1 MMSFEN
7 FLNWTVSID
16 CGSTIGNYQGQI
28 KSIDVINQTLTLI
41 NAFHNGILIDDD
53 DGFNLVIIK
62 AKDIIDLNILS
73 QPDSHFQI
81 PKTIQK
87 KQFHEQSQQQLK
99 AAPIAIHG
107 NKSNQMI
114 GINSNLSNRSRSSKS
129 WSDEATNDNEINDE
143 TTNRFNFDSSNL
155 SSIKNSSIV
164 HSYSQIQ
171 DKYRCDQMI
180 LEHNNGPIDYEQIQL
195 PVPTTKKFLTDE
207 GLVVPGINIEL
218 RNKLFASSEY
228 HGYSLERRI
237 ESMGRCTSDM
247 SLHLLGGTQRLLVK
261 NRHQHPTIVVLACL
275 TEVQGAYAICAGR
288 ILASKNIRIY
298 LYIPPNSNPTQHY
311 FIENELKLFR
321 TTQGIITTN
330 VSELPRSPV
339 DLILNGLDA
348 ANYSDSVLFAK
359 PWYRDI
365 VQYCS
370 RLQASVI
377 AVDPPLDG
385 GAIEC
390 KYSLVPLLP
399 LVSMSSKN
407 VGRIYL
413 CDLGFGQKVFQ
424 HLQIRYAS
432 PFGAKSFVALH
443 DN

>member
-1 MMSFEN
+1 MSFEN
-7 FLNWTVSID
+7 FVNWTVSID

-28 KSIDVINQTLTLI
+28 KSIDGINQTLTLK
-41 NAFHNGILIDDD
+41 NAFHNGILIDQDS
-53 DGFNLVIIK
+53 GNIVTIK
-62 AKDIIDLNILS
+62 AKDIIDLNLLS
-73 QPDSHFQI
+73 QPGSLFQL
-81 PKTIQK
+81 PKTIHK
-87 KQFHEQSQQQLK
+87 KSFHEQSQQQLK
-99 AAPIAIHG
+99 AAPIANNG
-107 NKSNQMI
+107 SKSSI
-114 GINSNLSNRSRSSKS
+114 SSGINPSLSSRSRSSKS
-129 WSDEATNDNEINDE
+129 WSDEATNENDLNEE

-155 SSIKNSSIV
+155 SSLKNSSILQ
-164 HSYSQIQ
+164 SYTQIQ

-195 PVPTTKKFLTDE
+195 PLPTTKKFLTDE

-218 RNKLFASSEY
+218 RNRLYSSSEY
-228 HGYSLERRI
+228 YGYSLERRI
-237 ESMGRCTSDM
+237 ESMGRSTTDM
-247 SLHLLGGTQRLLVK
+247 CLHLLGGTQRLLVK

-288 ILASKNIRIY
+288 ILASRNIRIY
-298 LYIPPNSNPTQHY
+298 LYIPPNSNSIQHH

-330 VSELPRSPV
+330 VSDLPRSPV

-348 ANYSDSVLFAK
+348 GNNSDSVLFAK

-370 RLQASVI
+370 HLQASVI
-377 AVDPPLDG
+377 GLDPPLDG

-407 VGRIYL
+407 VGRLYL
-413 CDLGFGQKVFQ
+413 CDLGFGQNVFQ

>member
-1 MMSFEN
+1 MSFEN
-7 FLNWTVSID
+7 FVNWTVSID
-16 CGSTIGNYQGQI
+16 CGATIGNYQGQI
-28 KSIDVINQTLTLI
+28 KSVDAINQTLTLKH
-41 NAFHNGILIDDD
+41 AFHNGILIDQ
-53 DGFNLVIIK
+53 DGLNNVTIN
-62 AKDIIDLNILS
+62 AKDIIDLNLLS
-73 QPDSHFQI
+73 QPGSSFQI
-81 PKTIQK
+81 PKTINK
-87 KQFHEQSQQQLK
+87 KSNNEQSQQQLK
-99 AAPIAIHG
+99 AAPIANNG
-107 NKSNQMI
+107 SKSSI
-114 GINSNLSNRSRSSKS
+114 SSGINASLSSRSRSSKS
-129 WSDEATNDNEINDE
+129 WSDEATNENEINE
-143 TTNRFNFDSSNL
+143 ETTTNRFNFDSSNL

-164 HSYSQIQ
+164 QSYSQIQ

-195 PVPTTKKFLTDE
+195 PVPTAKKFLTDE

-218 RNKLFASSEY
+218 RNRLFASAEY

-247 SLHLLGGTQRLLVK
+247 CLHLL
-261 NRHQHPTIVVLACL
+261 ACF
-275 TEVQGAYAICAGR
+275 TEVQGAYAISAGR
-288 ILASKNIRIY
+288 ILASRNIRIY
-298 LYIPPNSNPTQHY
+298 LYLPPNTNSIQNS

-321 TTQGIITTN
+321 TTQGIITNDVTD
-330 VSELPRSPV
+330 LPRSPV

-348 ANYSDSVLFAK
+348 ANNSDSVLFAK

-377 AVDPPLDG
+377 GVDPPLDG

-407 VGRIYL
+407 VGRLYL
-413 CDLGFGQKVFQ
+413 CDLGLGQKVFQ

-443 DN
+443 DS

>member
-1 MMSFEN
+1 MSFEN
-7 FLNWTVSID
+7 FVNWTVSID

-28 KSIDVINQTLTLI
+28 KSIDGINQTLTLK
-41 NAFHNGILIDDD
+41 NAFHNGILIDQDS
-53 DGFNLVIIK
+53 GNIVTIK
-62 AKDIIDLNILS
+62 AKDIIDLNLLS
-73 QPDSHFQI
+73 QPGSLFQL
-81 PKTIQK
+81 PKTIHK
-87 KQFHEQSQQQLK
+87 KSFHEQSQQQLK
-99 AAPIAIHG
+99 AAPIANNG
-107 NKSNQMI
+107 SKSSI
-114 GINSNLSNRSRSSKS
+114 SSGINPSLSSRSRSSKS
-129 WSDEATNDNEINDE
+129 WSDEATNENDLNEE

-155 SSIKNSSIV
+155 SSLKNSSILQ
-164 HSYSQIQ
+164 SYTQIQ

-195 PVPTTKKFLTDE
+195 PLPTTKKFLTDE

-218 RNKLFASSEY
+218 RNRLYSSSEY
-228 HGYSLERRI
+228 YGYSLERRI
-237 ESMGRCTSDM
+237 ESMGRSTTDM
-247 SLHLLGGTQRLLVK
+247 CLHLLGGTQRLLVK

-288 ILASKNIRIY
+288 ILASRNIRIY
-298 LYIPPNSNPTQHY
+298 LYIPPNSNSIQHH

-330 VSELPRSPV
+330 VSDLPRSPV

-348 ANYSDSVLFAK
+348 GNNSDSVLFGK

-370 RLQASVI
+370 HLQASVI
-377 AVDPPLDG
+377 GLDPPLDG

-407 VGRIYL
+407 V
-413 CDLGFGQKVFQ
+413 
-424 HLQIRYAS
+424 
-432 PFGAKSFVALH
+432 
-443 DN
+443 

>member
-1 MMSFEN
+1 MI
-7 FLNWTVSID
+7 LN
-16 CGSTIGNYQGQI
+16 Y
-28 KSIDVINQTLTLI
+28 L
-41 NAFHNGILIDDD
+41 
-53 DGFNLVIIK
+53 
-62 AKDIIDLNILS
+62 
-73 QPDSHFQI
+73 
-81 PKTIQK
+81 
-87 KQFHEQSQQQLK
+87 
-99 AAPIAIHG
+99 G

-370 RLQASVI
+370 RLQASII

>member
-1 MMSFEN
+1 MSFEN
-7 FLNWTVSID
+7 FVNWTVSID

-28 KSIDVINQTLTLI
+28 KSIDGINQTLTLK
-41 NAFHNGILIDDD
+41 NAFHNGILIDQDS
-53 DGFNLVIIK
+53 GNIVTIK
-62 AKDIIDLNILS
+62 AKDIIDLNLLS
-73 QPDSHFQI
+73 QPGSLFQL
-81 PKTIQK
+81 PKTIHK
-87 KQFHEQSQQQLK
+87 KSFHEQSQQQLK
-99 AAPIAIHG
+99 AAPIANNG
-107 NKSNQMI
+107 SKSSI
-114 GINSNLSNRSRSSKS
+114 SSGINPSLSSRSRSSKS
-129 WSDEATNDNEINDE
+129 WSDEATNENDLNEE

-155 SSIKNSSIV
+155 SSLKNSSILQ
-164 HSYSQIQ
+164 SYTQIQ

-195 PVPTTKKFLTDE
+195 PLPTTKKFLTDE

-218 RNKLFASSEY
+218 RNRLYSSSEY
-228 HGYSLERRI
+228 YGYSLERRI
-237 ESMGRCTSDM
+237 ESMGRSTTDM
-247 SLHLLGGTQRLLVK
+247 CLHLLGGTQRLLVK

-288 ILASKNIRIY
+288 ILASRNIRIY
-298 LYIPPNSNPTQHY
+298 LYIPPNSNSIQHH

-330 VSELPRSPV
+330 VSDLPRSPV

-348 ANYSDSVLFAK
+348 GNNSDSVLFGK

-370 RLQASVI
+370 HLQASVI
-377 AVDPPLDG
+377 GLDPPLDG

-407 VGRIYL
+407 VGRLYL
-413 CDLGFGQKVFQ
+413 CDLGFGQNVFK
-424 HLQIRYAS
+424 HLKIRFAS

>member
-1 MMSFEN
+1 MSFEN

-16 CGSTIGNYQGQI
+16 CGSNIGNYQGQI
-28 KSIDVINQTLTLI
+28 KSVDGINQTLTLKH
-41 NAFHNGILIDDD
+41 AFHNGILIDEE
-53 DGFNLVIIK
+53 FILLK
-62 AKDIIDLNILS
+62 AKDIIDLNLLS
-73 QPDSHFQI
+73 QPGSSFQI
-81 PKTIQK
+81 PKTINK
-87 KQFHEQSQQQLK
+87 KSSNYEQSQQQLK
-99 AAPIAIHG
+99 AAPIANNG
-107 NKSNQMI
+107 SKSSD
-114 GINSNLSNRSRSSKS
+114 INASQSNRSRSSKS
-129 WSDEATNDNEINDE
+129 WSDEATNENE
-143 TTNRFNFDSSNL
+143 TNEEGRLRYHMDPPNISSL
-155 SSIKNSSIV
+155 KNSSIIQP
-164 HSYSQIQ
+164 SSMQ

-180 LEHNNGPIDYEQIQL
+180 LEHNNGPIEYEQIQL
-195 PVPTTKKFLTDE
+195 PVPSTKKYLTDE
-207 GLVVPGINIEL
+207 GLIIPAINTEL
-218 RNKLFASSEY
+218 RDRLFNSAEY
-228 HGYSLERRI
+228 YGYSLERRV

-247 SLHLLGGTQRLLVK
+247 CLHLLGGTQRLLVK

-275 TEVQGAYAICAGR
+275 TEIQGAYAISAGR
-288 ILASKNIRIY
+288 ILASKNIQIY
-298 LYIPPNSNPTQHY
+298 LYVPPNLTTIRSNI
-311 FIENELKLFR
+311 IENELKLFR
-321 TTQGIITTN
+321 TTQGIITNN
-330 VSELPRSPV
+330 VSDLPRSPV

-348 ANYSDSVLFAK
+348 ANNSDSVLFAK

-377 AVDPPLDG
+377 GVDPPLDG

-399 LVSMSSKN
+399 LVAMSSKN
-407 VGRIYL
+407 VGRLYL